1 MPDFPK
7 PPSSRRRRRG
17 SSSRG
22 RPSRDRTRP
31 PAQALVAP
39 AVLSCLLCVALAGEA
54 RAQSSIALD
63 DTLPGV
69 TAGDLPGPDYLI
81 DETHGVSVGNNQFH
95 SFERFGLESGETA
108 TFDGPATVDRFIS
121 RVTGGE
127 VTSIEGVLRT
137 NVEGAEFLMINPS
150 GVVVG
155 EGGAIDVRGDV
166 TLSTADH
173 MTLGGGAGV
182 YSATTPLSSVLSS
195 TPVTAFGFL
204 SDSPAPIRVENT
216 QLETR
221 FGNTAA
227 GLGYDLALIGGD
239 LEIRGTGVAGE
250 LTLLYSAGGQITL
263 VSVGGPGGVDVQPGA
278 ALGEPGDVSFQPGT
292 ARGDVFIG
300 DRAVVSSGGIPPDAA
315 FCLGLGCQIANG
327 SGDIRV
333 LGRNL
338 TLDAGELRA
347 FTVTDRDAGTI
358 GIDLT
363 GDLTMIGRTID
374 TPSTITS
381 LSGFEENFPG
391 DGFLTFS
398 ESFDFPEGNYRFEYE
413 SDLSGNI
420 TRVTYPGTG
429 RAGDIVIRAANVS
442 LEGVA
447 VLQTESRFGGD
458 AGAIDID
465 ARGGLVRVDATGQPD
480 EEVVSIVSNARDLS
494 GDEQSGNGG
503 PVTIRAEE
511 FRLEN
516 GAELFSE
523 VREGGGQGGAITI
536 EVARLRVVDGSRID
550 SSTRGR
556 GDGGAISITATEDV
570 VIANQ
575 TNPAITPGITTISEP
590 EATGNAGEIRITT
603 PSLLLQNGVRI
614 ATTARGVGDAGTID
628 LRAANVEL
636 AASEI
641 TAEADLGEGGDI
653 YVNGGPVTVDP
664 DGGLSVDTPPGVVPG
679 NVLFLSDSEISTS
692 VSEGAGGGGD
702 LALAATSVVLINSQI
717 LARAVGGD
725 GGNIRVEA
733 SSLVLDESSD
743 INADSVFGQDG
754 NQDFTSPEAVIRVER
769 PNVPAEIRDATAFL
783 REACAAREGGAVAS
797 LVLQRHSGLAP
808 APAGPLAV
816 ATPVPTP
823 GPASASAETPPEPAN
838 EVEPDERVVASAD
851 AGPVVVRVTC
861 PG

>member
-1 MPDFPK
+1 M
-7 PPSSRRRRRG
+7 RR
-17 SSSRG
+17 
-22 RPSRDRTRP
+22 
-31 PAQALVAP
+31 
-39 AVLSCLLCVALAGEA
+39 
-54 RAQSSIALD
+54 
-63 DTLPGV
+63 
-69 TAGDLPGPDYLI
+69 
-81 DETHGVSVGNNQFH
+81 
-95 SFERFGLESGETA
+95 
-108 TFDGPATVDRFIS
+108 
-121 RVTGGE
+121 
-127 VTSIEGVLRT
+127 
-137 NVEGAEFLMINPS
+137 
-150 GVVVG
+150 
-155 EGGAIDVRGDV
+155 
-166 TLSTADH
+166 
-173 MTLGGGAGV
+173 
-182 YSATTPLSSVLSS
+182 
-195 TPVTAFGFL
+195 
-204 SDSPAPIRVENT
+204 
-216 QLETR
+216 
-221 FGNTAA
+221 
-227 GLGYDLALIGGD
+227 
-239 LEIRGTGVAGE
+239 
-250 LTLLYSAGGQITL
+250 
-263 VSVGGPGGVDVQPGA
+263 
-278 ALGEPGDVSFQPGT
+278 
-292 ARGDVFIG
+292 
-300 DRAVVSSGGIPPDAA
+300 
-315 FCLGLGCQIANG
+315 
-327 SGDIRV
+327 
-333 LGRNL
+333 
-338 TLDAGELRA
+338 
-347 FTVTDRDAGTI
+347 
-358 GIDLT
+358 
-363 GDLTMIGRTID
+363 
-374 TPSTITS
+374 
-381 LSGFEENFPG
+381 FPG
-391 DGFLTFS
+391 DGFLTFR
-398 ESFDFPEGNYRFEYE
+398 ENYDFPEGPYSIEYE
-413 SDLSGNI
+413 SELGGGI

-556 GDGGAISITATEDV
+556 GEGGAISITATEDV

-575 TNPAITPGITTISEP
+575 TDPAITPGITTISEP

-628 LRAANVEL
+628 LRAARVEL

-664 DGGLSVDTPPGVVPG
+664 DGGLSVDPPPGVVPG
-679 NVLFLSDSEISTS
+679 NLLFLTDSEISTS
-692 VSEGAGGGGD
+692 VSAGAGGGGD
-702 LALAATSVVLINSQI
+702 LALAATRVVLINSQI

-733 SSLVLDESSD
+733 SSLVLDEASD

-754 NQDFTSPEAVIRVER
+754 NQDFTSPEVVIRAER

-783 REACAAREGGAVAS
+783 RDACAAREGGAVAS
-797 LVLQRHSGLAP
+797 LVLQHHSGLAP

-816 ATPVPTP
+816 ATPVPAP
-823 GPASASAETPPEPAN
+823 RPASAGTASPREPTDEVAPVDLDVAAAEA
-838 EVEPDERVVASAD
+838 A
-851 AGPVVVRVTC
+851 PVIVRVTC